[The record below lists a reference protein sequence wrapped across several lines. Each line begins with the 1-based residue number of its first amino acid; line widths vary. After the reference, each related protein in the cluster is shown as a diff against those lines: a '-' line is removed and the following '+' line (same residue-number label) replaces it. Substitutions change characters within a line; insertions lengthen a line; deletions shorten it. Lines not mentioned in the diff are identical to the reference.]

1 VQTISI
7 HTLQPPA
14 PASTTSR
21 LVIDASR
28 RHIGLNLRELIAYKD
43 LFFILAYRDL
53 RVRYAQTFLGLLWA
67 VIQPLTTLLI
77 FTLVFGR
84 AMQVDTGGIPYP
96 LFALSGMGAWTYF
109 AFVMNQAGNSIIGA
123 QGMIQK
129 IYFPRLIIPLS
140 KAVVGFVDFAITLT
154 FILAL
159 MLWYGFLPS
168 ATIIFLPV
176 FILLTI
182 VSALAVGIWLSALT
196 IRYRDFQ
203 HIVPFM
209 VQFGLYA
216 TPIAYPASLIPDKYQ
231 LLFHLNPMT
240 GIVEGFRWSLVGGI
254 PPHPYSY
261 ISFGLVILLLVSSLW
276 YFRKTERI
284 MADIV

>member
-1 VQTISI
+1 MSK
-7 HTLQPPA
+7 
-14 PASTTSR
+14 
-21 LVIDASR
+21 LVIDANRSR
-28 RHIGLNLRELIAYKD
+28 FSLNLRELFAYRD
-43 LFFILAYRDL
+43 LFLILAYRDL

-67 VIQPLTTLLI
+67 FIQPLFTLVI

-84 AMQVDTGGIPYP
+84 AIGVAKDIPAHIPYV
-96 LFALSGMGAWTYF
+96 LYAACGMSAWTYF

-140 KAVVGFVDFAITLT
+140 KAVVGLVDFGVSLL
-154 FILAL
+154 FILVL
-159 MLWYGFLPS
+159 MVWYGFVPS
-168 ATIIFLPV
+168 SNIVFLPFYV
-176 FILLTI
+176 LMGVLA
-182 VSALAVGIWLSALT
+182 ALGVGIWLSALT

-216 TPIAYPASLIPDKYQ
+216 TPIAYPTSLIPEQYRV
-231 LLFHLNPMT
+231 LFYLNPMT
-240 GIVEGFRWSLVGGI
+240 GVVEGFRWSLLGTESPGV
-254 PPHPYSY
+254 YAWL
-261 ISFGLVILLLVSSLW
+261 SFGLIAVLFLSALL
-276 YFRKTERI
+276 YFRRVERI